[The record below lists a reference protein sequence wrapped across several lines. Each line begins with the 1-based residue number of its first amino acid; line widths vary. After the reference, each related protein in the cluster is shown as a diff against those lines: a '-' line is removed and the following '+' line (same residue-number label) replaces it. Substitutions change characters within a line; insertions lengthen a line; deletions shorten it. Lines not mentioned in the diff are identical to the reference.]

1 MSLMQKIL
9 LIVTQTTKQKNLEE
23 TVNESFDKN
32 ENDEPIKI
40 TERIEGFKWNEQQ
53 HSHKSSILM
62 FAGNTGLNPNIQGLE
77 CAYEYFKI
85 LFTNEIVQ
93 LICLETNR
101 YAKQVLKLRLE
112 DLGGKKKHSPD

>member
-1 MSLMQKIL
+1 MAPRFKGLTQKEIDKLMNELDGENFADSDSDYEIE
-9 LIVTQTTKQKNLEE
+9 NLEE

-62 FAGNTGLNPNIQGLE
+62 FAGNTGLNPNI
-77 CAYEYFKI
+77 
-85 LFTNEIVQ
+85 
-93 LICLETNR
+93 
-101 YAKQVLKLRLE
+101 
-112 DLGGKKKHSPD
+112 